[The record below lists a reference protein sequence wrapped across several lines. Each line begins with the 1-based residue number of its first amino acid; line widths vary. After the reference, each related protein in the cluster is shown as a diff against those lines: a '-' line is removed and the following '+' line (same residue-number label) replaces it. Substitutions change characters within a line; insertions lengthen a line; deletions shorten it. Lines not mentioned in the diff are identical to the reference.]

1 MLITIYMVLSVL
13 LVLTGSLLSQSV
25 MSLQTAE
32 LQLSKVKAFHLAEA
46 GIDAALGQWKAQAFS
61 VSRCEEID
69 DTLHP
74 GRAPV
79 SMAQGQYAV
88 TTTLV
93 DGSCRIRALGTMGLD
108 QCVEVL
114 VSPAN
119 PEFPGQLVGFKSVL
133 VGRGASV
140 EGTLAIG
147 SEEQVRGDP
156 FRNFEGAYFR
166 THSELHSP
174 PEIAGRLVIPDTA
187 NPYQLIGAGGL
198 TLTGRN
204 IDSVPHQERWRNK
217 MSPVLG
223 VPADEVFDRIDT
235 ISSDSFQDFFAH
247 AEEMVVVPQGLDCSQ
262 PLVVG
267 NRDTV
272 ELSGS
277 THCFSSIT
285 VRGSGTLIVP
295 PKSKIYVK
303 SEEAGRYAVSIGHRA
318 EIYAQNAEGEPMPGG
333 FDLRVADGRPVVFRG
348 GSDTFGTVIAPHAT
362 VMIGYNTDTFADEGL
377 VGDADD
383 SGSGDG
389 DDGGVSDS
397 EDDEGSSVS
406 RIVGNRIVV
415 RARASV
421 LLGETVDEIENPDAG
436 NIKLWRQS
444 AVTDC
449 STP

>member
-32 LQLSKVKAFHLAEA
+32 LQLGKVKAFHLAEA

-69 DTLHP
+69 DTLNP

-79 SMAQGQYAV
+79 SMARGSYTV
-88 TTTLV
+88 TTALV

-166 THSELHSP
+166 THSELHAP

-187 NPYQLIGAGGL
+187 NPYQLIGAGGV

-204 IDSVPHQERWRNK
+204 INSAPHQERWRNK
-217 MSPVLG
+217 MGPVLG
-223 VPADEVFDRIDT
+223 VPPDEVFDRIDT
-235 ISSDSFQDFFAH
+235 ISSNSFQEFFAQ
-247 AEEMVVVPQGLDCSQ
+247 AEEMAAVPAGLDCSQ

-267 NRDTV
+267 NHDTV
-272 ELSGS
+272 ELAGS

-285 VRGSGTLIVP
+285 IRGNGTLIVP
-295 PKSKIYVK
+295 RDSKIYVK
-303 SEEAGRYAVSIGHRA
+303 SETASRYSVSIGHRA
-318 EIYAQNAEGEPMPGG
+318 EIYAQDAQGEPVPGG
-333 FDLRVADGRPVVFRG
+333 FDLRVDDGRPVVLRG
-348 GSDTFGTVIAPHAT
+348 GSDTFGTIIAPYAT
-362 VMIGYNTDTFADEGL
+362 IAMGYNTDTSADEGL
-377 VGDADD
+377 VGDSDD
-383 SGSGDG
+383 ASGDG
-389 DDGGVSDS
+389 DDDGPSTP
-397 EDDEGSSVS
+397 EDEEASTIS

-421 LLGETVDEIENPDAG
+421 LLGELVEETEDADAG
-436 NIKLWRQS
+436 DIKLWRQS

-449 STP
+449 SAP